1 MYIKHS
7 LEELELC
14 MILAIDRPVVSV
26 VLGVTLLPVHDTE
39 KKLKTLR
46 SRKEKM
52 RSERAKKRHGGNG
65 DQQTYVGFEG
75 LVAPLVHFGLHH

>member
-39 KKLKTLR
+39 EDIKSLS
-46 SRKEKM
+46 SRKEK
-52 RSERAKKRHGGNG
+52 
-65 DQQTYVGFEG
+65 V
-75 LVAPLVHFGLHH
+75 

>member
-1 MYIKHS
+1 
-7 LEELELC
+7 

-46 SRKEKM
+46 SRKGKM
-52 RSERAKKRHGGNG
+52 RSERAKKGHDKNG
-65 DQQTYVGFEG
+65 DQRD
-75 LVAPLVHFGLHH
+75 LRRL